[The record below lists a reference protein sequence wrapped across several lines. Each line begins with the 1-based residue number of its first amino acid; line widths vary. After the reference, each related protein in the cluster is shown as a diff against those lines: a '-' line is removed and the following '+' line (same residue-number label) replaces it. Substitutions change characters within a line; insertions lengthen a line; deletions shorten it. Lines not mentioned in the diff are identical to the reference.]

1 MTIESEIEE
10 DISNSVLVMGIQER
24 RAGPEYFA
32 RIVKKGL
39 EQKNGVE
46 KFEQFY

>member
-10 DISNSVLVMGIQER
+10 DISNSVLVMDIQER
-24 RAGPEYFA
+24 RFGPDYFA
-32 RIVKKGL
+32 GLVKKDL
-39 EQKNGVE
+39 ELKNGVE